1 MEILHDFIG
10 CCVTYMLLLV
20 QCTPIHAVDPSL
32 AVDQSYTKTFGD
44 RICIKRSNDFATQS
58 DPDTTAVSSR
68 PLWAT
73 DQRQGEYLDDPDT
86 YSDTLSTSDAVT
98 KQYLSLPYPSVSEE
112 QLRAEKHHYLGP
124 NRNDPHTTYT
134 SLSLEYLNHFLYE
147 GNNDFR

>member
-1 MEILHDFIG
+1 
-10 CCVTYMLLLV
+10 MLLLV

-44 RICIKRSNDFATQS
+44 RICIKKSNDFATQS

-112 QLRAEKHHYLGP
+112 QLQAEQNHYMGP
-124 NRNDPHTTYT
+124 DRNMPHVTYT
-134 SLSLEYLNHFLYE
+134 TLSLEYLNHFLYQ
-147 GNNDFR
+147 GRNDFK